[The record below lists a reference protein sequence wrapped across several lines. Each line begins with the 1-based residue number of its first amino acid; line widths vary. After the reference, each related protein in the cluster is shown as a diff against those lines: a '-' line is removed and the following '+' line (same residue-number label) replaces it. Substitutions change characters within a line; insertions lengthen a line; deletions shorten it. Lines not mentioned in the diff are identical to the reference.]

1 MTRLMRIVVLL
12 LIPVVVLVGGCKSS
26 SSNATGSADQS
37 IPSDPAGTAADAQA
51 EDTACPA
58 SNTTAF
64 AKTKFVAHT
73 GLAFGT
79 FHRWIYKPAKAGTFA
94 KGAKGRITAFVK
106 GGLAALFIKR
116 EVRLALADAK
126 ANPTL
131 CKTISAPLGKL
142 GDTVQSAFDKLKSG
156 DSSGVDGL
164 NTLIGQ
170 TENSSKGQGVQ
181 ITEDENADLSKSPS

>member
-1 MTRLMRIVVLL
+1 MRILVLL

-26 SSNATGSADQS
+26 SSSSAASSGAEQS
-37 IPSDPAGTAADAQA
+37 IPADPTGTAADAQA
-51 EDTACPA
+51 EDTSCPT
-58 SNTTAF
+58 SNTKAF
-64 AKTKFVAHT
+64 AKTRFVAHT

-79 FHRWIYKPAKAGTFA
+79 FHRWMYKPMKAGTFK

-116 EVRLALADAK
+116 EVRLALEDAK

-164 NTLIGQ
+164 NTLISQ
-170 TENSSKGQGVQ
+170 TEDTSKKDGVT
-181 ITEDENADLSKSPS
+181 ITEDENGDLTKSPS

>member
-1 MTRLMRIVVLL
+1 MRILVLL

-26 SSNATGSADQS
+26 STTASSNANQS
-37 IPSDPAGTAADAQA
+37 IPADPAGTAADAQQ
-51 EDTACPA
+51 EDTSCPA
-58 SNTTAF
+58 TNTTAF

-79 FHRWIYKPAKAGTFA
+79 FHRWIYKPAKAGTFS

-131 CKTISAPLGKL
+131 CKSISAPLGKL
-142 GDTVQSAFDKLKSG
+142 GDTVQSAFDKLKGG

-170 TENSSKGQGVQ
+170 TENTSKSDGVP
-181 ITEDENADLSKSPS
+181 ITENENGDLTKSPS

>member
-1 MTRLMRIVVLL
+1 MTRLMRILVLL
-12 LIPVVVLVGGCKSS
+12 MIPVIVLVGGCKSS
-26 SSNATGSADQS
+26 STTASSGADQS
-37 IPSDPAGTAADAQA
+37 IPADPSGTAADAQA
-51 EDTACPA
+51 EDTSCPTT
-58 SNTTAF
+58 NTTSF

-79 FHRWIYKPAKAGTFA
+79 FHRWLYKPMQAGTFK

-142 GDTVQSAFDKLKSG
+142 GDTVQSAFDKLKGGDDSG
-156 DSSGVDGL
+156 ITGL
-164 NTLIGQ
+164 NSLIGQ
-170 TENSSKGQGVQ
+170 TENTSKGQGVE
-181 ITEDENADLSKSPS
+181 ITENEDGDLTKSPS

>member
-1 MTRLMRIVVLL
+1 MRIVVLL

-26 SSNATGSADQS
+26 SSSAPSSGTDQS
-37 IPSDPAGTAADAQA
+37 IPADPTGTAADAQA
-51 EDTACPA
+51 EDTTCPT

-73 GLAFGT
+73 GLAFGA
-79 FHRWIYKPAKAGTFA
+79 FHRWLYKPMKAGTFK
-94 KGAKGRITAFVK
+94 KGAKGRVTAFVK

-142 GDTVQSAFDKLKSG
+142 GDTVQSAFDKLESG
-156 DSSGVDGL
+156 DSCGVRF
-164 NTLIGQ
+164 TA
-170 TENSSKGQGVQ
+170 EP
-181 ITEDENADLSKSPS
+181 PSVAL

>member
-1 MTRLMRIVVLL
+1 MTRLVRILVLL
-12 LIPVVVLVGGCKSS
+12 MIPVIVLVGGCKSS
-26 SSNATGSADQS
+26 STTASSGVDQS
-37 IPSDPAGTAADAQA
+37 IPADPSGTAADAQA
-51 EDTACPA
+51 EDTSCPTT
-58 SNTTAF
+58 NTTSF

-73 GLAFGT
+73 GLAFGA
-79 FHRWIYKPAKAGTFA
+79 FHRWLYKPMQAGTFK

-142 GDTVQSAFDKLKSG
+142 GDTVQSAFDKLKGGDDSG
-156 DSSGVDGL
+156 ITGL

-170 TENSSKGQGVQ
+170 TETSSKGQGVE
-181 ITEDENADLSKSPS
+181 ITENEDGDLTKSPS

>member
-1 MTRLMRIVVLL
+1 MRIVVLL

-26 SSNATGSADQS
+26 SSNATGSGTDQS
-37 IPSDPAGTAADAQA
+37 IPADPTGTAADSKA
-51 EDTACPA
+51 EDTTCPT

-64 AKTKFVAHT
+64 AKTKFVAHS
-73 GLAFGT
+73 GLAFGA
-79 FHRWIYKPAKAGTFA
+79 FHRWLYKPLKAGTFK

-106 GGLAALFIKR
+106 GGLAALFVKR
-116 EVRLALADAK
+116 EVRLALVDAK

-131 CKTISAPLGKL
+131 CKTISVPLGKL

-164 NTLIGQ
+164 NTLISQ
-170 TENSSKGQGVQ
+170 TESSSKSQGVE
-181 ITEDENADLSKSPS
+181 ITENENGDLTKSPS

>member
-1 MTRLMRIVVLL
+1 MCRAR
-12 LIPVVVLVGGCKSS
+12 
-26 SSNATGSADQS
+26 ADSA
-37 IPSDPAGTAADAQA
+37 AAAQA
-51 EDTACPA
+51 EDTSCPA

-79 FHRWIYKPAKAGTFA
+79 FHRWIYKPAKAGTFK

-142 GDTVQSAFDKLKSG
+142 GDTVQSAFDKLETG

-164 NTLIGQ
+164 NTLISQ
-170 TENSSKGQGVQ
+170 TEDTSKSQGVQ
-181 ITEDENADLSKSPS
+181 ITENENGDLSKSPS